1 MWRGALRLLVF
12 GGAGLALA
20 CATSTTAGGGSR
32 SMTATTTT
40 ATVVKAKV
48 DAGGKVDQD
57 EIHLSKS
64 RGHQVHWDVEG
75 ADSLAIVPD
84 DPATWPLNVKCE
96 GGHCEGTVKPDAEAG
111 KRHSYH
117 TEVGSKAGADPVI
130 IIDG

>member
-20 CATSTTAGGGSR
+20 CATSTTSGGESR
-32 SMTATTTT
+32 SMTTTLTT
-40 ATVVKAKV
+40 AAIVKAKV
-48 DAGGKVDQD
+48 DTVGKVDQD

-64 RGHQVHWDVEG
+64 KGHRVHWDVEG
-75 ADSLAIVPD
+75 AESLAIVPK

-96 GGHCEGTVKPDAEAG
+96 GGHCEGTQKPDAVLGPHE
-111 KRHSYH
+111 YN
-117 TEVGSKAGADPVI
+117 TEVGGKEGPDPVI